1 MKKISLILLFLC
13 IGCSYQERVHT
24 IIEEDENLLIGINY
38 PNTPYN
44 NLNNIIKMEVDNI
57 YKDFKKKYD
66 FSSTTIEKSELNI
79 DYKKT
84 EFEDYI
90 NIALDIHISSITL
103 TKPIHYVKTY
113 FFNKEKQTLT
123 NIKELIDEESI
134 IAIKKNLVQ
143 QNINIH
149 YLDNYI
155 NQIQFFIEK
164 DHSHFYLNI
173 NNELIEFV
181 YDNNNIKFL
190 KPITFKE
197 EIQKVD
203 TFYISNQTL
212 DIHKKYVAITFD
224 DGPSIYT
231 KNILETLKKHNVNA
245 TFFVLGNKVETYQ
258 DLLKRSLNDGN
269 VIGNHSYNHKWLIK
283 LNKEEIKEQVNKT
296 NEEIQKYTGYI
307 PTLLRPTYGSVNQ
320 TLKNIPNMD
329 IVLWTVD
336 TMDWKYKSVSKIV
349 SRATSCLKDGDI
361 ILMHDIYKRTANA
374 LDKIITEI
382 KKQGFEIV
390 TVLELKEIQKL
401 RKYEQ
406 INSS

>member
-164 DHSHFYLNI
+164 DQSHFYLNI

-203 TFYISNQTL
+203 IFYISNQTL

-374 LDKIITEI
+374 LEKIIAEI

>member
-134 IAIKKNLVQ
+134 IAIKRILVK

-149 YLDNYI
+149 YLDNYM

-164 DHSHFYLNI
+164 DQSHFYLNI
-173 NNELIEFV
+173 NNELIEFIC
-181 YDNNNIKFL
+181 DNNNIKFL

-258 DLLKRSLNDGN
+258 DLLKQSLNDGN

-349 SRATSCLKDGDI
+349 SRATSRLKDGDI

-374 LDKIITEI
+374 LEKIITEI

>member
-173 NNELIEFV
+173 NNELIEFIC
-181 YDNNNIKFL
+181 DNNNIKFL

-258 DLLKRSLNDGN
+258 DLLKQSLNDGN

-336 TMDWKYKSVSKIV
+336 TMDWKYKNVSKIV
-349 SRATSCLKDGDI
+349 SRATSRLKDGDI

-374 LDKIITEI
+374 LEKIITEI

>member
-113 FFNKEKQTLT
+113 FFYKEKQTLT

-134 IAIKKNLVQ
+134 IAIKKSLVK

-164 DHSHFYLNI
+164 DQSHFYLNI

-203 TFYISNQTL
+203 IFYISNQTL

-374 LDKIITEI
+374 LEKIIAEI

>member
-1 MKKISLILLFLC
+1 M
-13 IGCSYQERVHT
+13 
-24 IIEEDENLLIGINY
+24 
-38 PNTPYN
+38 
-44 NLNNIIKMEVDNI
+44 
-57 YKDFKKKYD
+57 
-66 FSSTTIEKSELNI
+66 
-79 DYKKT
+79 
-84 EFEDYI
+84 
-90 NIALDIHISSITL
+90 
-103 TKPIHYVKTY
+103 
-113 FFNKEKQTLT
+113 
-123 NIKELIDEESI
+123 
-134 IAIKKNLVQ
+134 
-143 QNINIH
+143 
-149 YLDNYI
+149 

-164 DHSHFYLNI
+164 DQSHFYLNI
-173 NNELIEFV
+173 NNELIEFIC
-181 YDNNNIKFL
+181 DNNNIKFL

-231 KNILETLKKHNVNA
+231 KNILETLKKNNVNA

-336 TMDWKYKSVSKIV
+336 TMDWKYKNVSKIV
-349 SRATSCLKDGDI
+349 SRATSRLKDGDI

-374 LDKIITEI
+374 LEKIIIEI